1 MRMAR
6 MLGGYALVLM
16 AGAVLAG
23 CSFLRNDAEPDRIYA
38 LYPASG
44 VAVGAALPGVLQV
57 PRPAVQPGLD
67 TDRIALTRAGNELDF
82 YAQSRW
88 SGPLPQVLGAL
99 AVQSMDG
106 AFTTVTDSGR
116 GAGAID
122 YELLLTA
129 RHFEA
134 AYGGNAVPEVHVEL
148 ECLLVAT
155 SPRRVLARCDAEARE
170 PAGENRMAPIVGAF
184 ERAVQRALEEV
195 RVKVAAAAAAQVRS
209 DGAR

>member
-6 MLGGYALVLM
+6 MLGGYALVLT

-23 CSFLRNDAEPDRIYA
+23 CSLLRSDAEPDRIYA
-38 LYPASG
+38 LYPAPG

-57 PRPAVQPGLD
+57 PRPSVQPGLD

-116 GAGAID
+116 GAGAVD

-134 AYGGNAVPEVHVEL
+134 EYGANGGAPEVRVAL

-155 SPRRVLARCDAEARE
+155 SPRRVLARCDAEVRE
-170 PAGENRMAPIVGAF
+170 SAGENRMAPIVGAF

-195 RVKVAAAAAAQVRS
+195 RVKVAAAAAAQR
-209 DGAR
+209 

>member
-57 PRPAVQPGLD
+57 PRPGVQPGLD

-88 SGPLPQVLGAL
+88 SGPLSQVLGAL

-116 GAGAID
+116 GAGAIGQCPGGALPQ
-122 YELLLTA
+122 YAPA
-129 RHFEA
+129 RPPPPHGHRA
-134 AYGGNAVPEVHVEL
+134 GHGGADP
-148 ECLLVAT
+148 
-155 SPRRVLARCDAEARE
+155 AR
-170 PAGENRMAPIVGAF
+170 
-184 ERAVQRALEEV
+184 L
-195 RVKVAAAAAAQVRS
+195 
-209 DGAR
+209 